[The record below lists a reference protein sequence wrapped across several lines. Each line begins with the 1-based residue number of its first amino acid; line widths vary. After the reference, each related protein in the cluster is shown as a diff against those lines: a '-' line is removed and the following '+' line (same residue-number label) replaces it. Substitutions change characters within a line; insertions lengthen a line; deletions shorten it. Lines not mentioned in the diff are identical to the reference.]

1 MGSEFAHLSWESL
14 VELVLPGDQGLAQ
27 GRLVEAEHTRVP
39 PDLVDK
45 GFQQDA
51 LVAGLHVHGP
61 EGWAHPPGAGSR
73 EKGGQRGPAAS
84 ASSVCRLS
92 VRPSFWPQLRG
103 RVGQDALRRVK
114 TELETA
120 EHRLRGA
127 GSPLPAEKTKQPEL
141 PPRPAH
147 AAHSAPPPPAETNS
161 RRRPGRGRTAT
172 GRDWL
177 GTPNSSNHPHQ
188 ALEGHHHE
196 ATMR

>member
-1 MGSEFAHLSWESL
+1 M
-14 VELVLPGDQGLAQ
+14 
-27 GRLVEAEHTRVP
+27 P

-45 GFQQDA
+45 GLQQDA

-73 EKGGQRGPAAS
+73 EKRGQRGPAAS

-92 VRPSFWPQLRG
+92 VRPSPWPQLRG
-103 RVGQDALRRVK
+103 RVGQDALRRVT

-120 EHRLRGA
+120 GHRLRGA
-127 GSPLPAEKTKQPEL
+127 GRPLPAEKTKQPEL
-141 PPRPAH
+141 PWSPAH

-161 RRRPGRGRTAT
+161 HRCPGRGRMPTR
-172 GRDWL
+172 RDWL
-177 GTPNSSNHPHQ
+177 RTPNSSNLPHQ
-188 ALEGHHHE
+188 ALEGHYHE